1 MQQGLSVSQG
11 YASKYAAPIVRQYA
25 SIAADN
31 IQLRMRE
38 TGADTVVV
46 QGTSGVS
53 IGFAALMLHDFP
65 LVMVRKPDENS
76 HGSPVEGPQHHE
88 VKRYIILDDFVDT
101 GETVRRI
108 AAKLNLLAYNEGA
121 VRPECVGVLCY
132 KRSTRM
138 WAEVSGKLHLTLA
151 DEEAGVNAVPIWAC
165 RHSEHQGAML
175 ESLGELV

>member
-1 MQQGLSVSQG
+1 MQRGLSVSPG

-53 IGFAALMLHDFP
+53 VGFAALMLHDFP

-76 HGSPVEGPQHHE
+76 HGSPVEGPQYHK
-88 VKRYIILDDFVDT
+88 VKRYIILDDFVDS

-108 AAKLNLLAYNEGA
+108 AAKLNLLADNSGVA
-121 VRPECVGVLCY
+121 RPECVGVLCY
-132 KRSTRM
+132 KRDAKH
-138 WAEVSGKLHLTLA
+138 WGEVCDNMHLTAA
-151 DEEAGVNAVPIWAC
+151 DEEESWSIPIWAC
-165 RHSEHQGAML
+165 HRSDHQLAVL
-175 ESLGELV
+175 ESLGEL